1 MSPQYISMSRKGNVF
16 DCAMEML
23 LLSIVE
29 VSCSENGSQI
39 TAVNFKKLLP
49 AISLTSVWKD
59 SNQSLISFVDSLP
72 LKTARPSSWYI
83 PKKCIGSKS
92 ES

>member
-1 MSPQYISMSRKGNVF
+1 MSRKGNVF

-39 TAVNFKKLLP
+39 TAVNFKKSLP
-49 AISLTSVWKD
+49 AISLTSAIILVAYD
-59 SNQSLISFVDSLP
+59 STD
-72 LKTARPSSWYI
+72 PSGNCTS
-83 PKKCIGSKS
+83 
-92 ES
+92 